1 MMTIFEFLTSQGY
14 KIKDYSFDVTEAEK
28 KLEVSFAYEY
38 RQLISAFGNFEI
50 SLHEFT
56 GVEFEHFLNIVIV
69 TLNNRQYTHP
79 DTQSMYVIEELG
91 FDGIVI
97 WQNTKGEI
105 FQTIPNDTVKPEKI
119 YSSFEEYLLTEVIE

>member
-1 MMTIFEFLTSQGY
+1 MTIFEFISSQGY
-14 KIKDYSFDVTEAEK
+14 ESGDSSFKVSKAEK
-28 KLEVSFAYEY
+28 NLAVTFADEY

-56 GVEFEHFLNIVIV
+56 GVEFEHFLNIVIE

-97 WQNTKGEI
+97 WKNTKGEI
-105 FQTIPNDTVKPEKI
+105 FQTIPNDTVKPEKL
-119 YSSFEEYLLTEVIE
+119 YSSFADYLFLEVIE